1 MKSSIV
7 TIKELSLISGFS
19 VSTVSKALNNK
30 LDVSK
35 TTRNS
40 IQAIAKEFNYV
51 PNNYAVA
58 LRVKKSQSTIAVI
71 LPEVT
76 NKSYNQALCY
86 VQKSAEDFGY
96 RILLYQSFNSHSK
109 EMDYIKSLNDGST
122 DGVIVISKD
131 EKHISDYAYN
141 SIPLEL
147 LNVKD
152 NLPLEEIK
160 RRSYNSLL
168 NLLTD

>member
-1 MKSSIV
+1 M
-7 TIKELSLISGFS
+7 TIKELSIISGFS

-35 TTRNS
+35 TTRKS
-40 IQAIAKEFNYV
+40 IQAIAKELNYV

-58 LRVKKSQSTIAVI
+58 LRVKKSQATIAVV

-76 NKSYNQALCY
+76 KKSYNQALCY

-96 RILLYQSFNSHSK
+96 RILLFQSFNSPSS

-122 DGVIVISKD
+122 DGIIVISKED
-131 EKHISDYAYN
+131 KHISDYAYN
-141 SIPLEL
+141 SIPIEL
-147 LNVKD
+147 LNVKED
-152 NLPLEEIK
+152 LSLDEIK
-160 RRSYNSLL
+160 ELSYNSLL
-168 NLLTD
+168 NLLID